1 MADDLNATALLRVLR
16 CSAWLATIASRA
28 AVDGLQ
34 SNDRMRGR
42 TRFAARRRS
51 AAFVA
56 LMLALVLGGSAGWI
70 HAKALLAQVL
80 LHNAWTQTL
89 ASGTAH
95 APWPWA
101 DTAPVARLRVA
112 SRDIDQ
118 IVLRGDSGRTL
129 AFGPGWAEAS
139 ATPGDHGTVVVSGH
153 RDTHFAFLRDL
164 VPGDAV
170 ELQGVGGS
178 GTYRVVDTRIADV
191 RRDRLALDAGQD
203 ELWLVTCWPFD
214 AVVAGGPLRYAVRTV
229 RIDGLA
235 LAP

>member
-1 MADDLNATALLRVLR
+1 MADALTGMPLCAVR
-16 CSAWLATIASRA
+16 CTAWLATIAARDAAAAPQPGCRA
-28 AVDGLQ
+28 HVRHL
-34 SNDRMRGR
+34 
-42 TRFAARRRS
+42 FATRRRV
-51 AAFVA
+51 AAFATLAMA
-56 LMLALVLGGSAGWI
+56 LLLGTSAGWI

-89 ASGTAH
+89 ASGTTH

-112 SRDIDQ
+112 ARDIDQ

-139 ATPGDHGTVVVSGH
+139 AAPGEHGTVVLSGH

-164 VPGDAV
+164 QPGEAI
-170 ELQGVGGS
+170 ELQGTQGNA
-178 GTYRVVDTRIADV
+178 TYRVVDTRIADV

-214 AVVAGGPLRYAVRTV
+214 AVTAGGPLRYAVRTV
-229 RIDGLA
+229 RIDALA

>member
-1 MADDLNATALLRVLR
+1 MARDLIVVPLRALR
-16 CSAWLATIASRA
+16 CSAWLDAIASRITL
-28 AVDGLQ
+28 DKTQ
-34 SNDRMRGR
+34 RGGWTRVR
-42 TRFAARRRS
+42 TALASRRKI
-51 AAFVA
+51 AAFVTLA
-56 LMLALVLGGSAGWI
+56 LALVLGGSAGWI

-112 SRDIDQ
+112 ARDIDQ

-139 ATPGDHGTVVVSGH
+139 AKPGGHGTVVLSGH
-153 RDTHFAFLRDL
+153 RDTHFGFLRDL
-164 VPGDAV
+164 LPGDAV
-170 ELQGVGGS
+170 ELQGASGS
-178 GTYRVVDTRIADV
+178 ATYRVVDTRIADV